1 MRHNNVRNF
10 EAELLAK
17 THTDVETEPTLQPV
31 AGEIINGLDGDNA
44 RPDIRARGVWRPA
57 QNAFFDVRVTN
68 TNSQSQKHQTTE
80 RVLEKQEREKKRQ
93 YNNRIMNIEHG
104 TFTPLVFS
112 VTGVMGK
119 ECSVFHKHIADK
131 IARKTEQS
139 YNDVISVIRCKLS
152 FLILRSA
159 LLCIRGSRSHTKY
172 EPVDDDLSLIF
183 VKARM

>member
-17 THTDVETEPTLQPV
+17 THTDVETAPTLPPV
-31 AGEIINGLDGDNA
+31 AGEKINGLNGDNA
-44 RPDIRARGVWRPA
+44 RPHIRARGVWRRA

-80 RVLEKQEREKKRQ
+80 RVLEKKEREKKRQ

-104 TFTPLVFS
+104 TFTPLVF
-112 VTGVMGK
+112 
-119 ECSVFHKHIADK
+119 SVFHKHIADK

-159 LLCIRGSRSHTKY
+159 LLCIKGSRSHTKY

>member
-1 MRHNNVRNF
+1 
-10 EAELLAK
+10 
-17 THTDVETEPTLQPV
+17 
-31 AGEIINGLDGDNA
+31 
-44 RPDIRARGVWRPA
+44 
-57 QNAFFDVRVTN
+57 
-68 TNSQSQKHQTTE
+68 
-80 RVLEKQEREKKRQ
+80 
-93 YNNRIMNIEHG
+93 MNIEHG

-183 VKARM
+183 VKARMQNGLIGVDECNVHHLPKPSHCALSAIPVYYIQLSDYYCLLFTSNYLLYLLVS

>member
-1 MRHNNVRNF
+1 MFLNICKQTFHISHVR
-10 EAELLAK
+10 
-17 THTDVETEPTLQPV
+17 
-31 AGEIINGLDGDNA
+31 I
-44 RPDIRARGVWRPA
+44 
-57 QNAFFDVRVTN
+57 
-68 TNSQSQKHQTTE
+68 SQKVKGVLIWNFQDIILIYEDENIGGFSSRSATFVQTTE

-172 EPVDDDLSLIF
+172 EPVDDNLSLIF
-183 VKARM
+183 VKARCRMGW